1 MQTARSRSK
10 PWLWIVLAVV
20 AVAVIIG
27 AFMLYHGG
35 GGSGAIGRY

>member
-1 MQTARSRSK
+1 
-10 PWLWIVLAVV
+10 V